1 MHQTE
6 PGWLVYSSKKKNSA
20 INETFS
26 STYKIFII
34 MWKILKNMKV
44 LLVLYNKILSL
55 LVFLCNDHSIAFVC

>member
-6 PGWLVYSSKKKNSA
+6 PGWLVYSSKKNSA

-26 STYKIFII
+26 STYKMFII
-34 MWKILKNMKV
+34 MWKIPKNMKM